1 MLQAVPDE
9 YDQRIRAAE
18 ETAWDRGH
26 EARAA
31 VVVAM
36 EAARGAAIMR
46 SILPGAA
53 SAVRNLPE
61 PSDYQDS
68 WRWVQKMADSLPRG
82 QVAWLLHATPDRVH
96 HAVIGAEILHHA
108 SVHSRRKDVTDAIDA
123 LMACCWDK
131 DFLEQSIA
139 DEKFDLCLD
148 KIAWQIGLG
157 AVIPDLPSWVHRI
170 AIVAGG
176 DLAEI
181 PFAALTI
188 PGSTGRIGLR
198 YALSDLPC
206 LSARFPLAQRSHRV
220 RGDQGL
226 LIRPPAHG
234 ITTARPM
241 RSHTVLDAAQA
252 TAAQLRAT
260 LELRRHRQLR
270 IDTHGVHDPD
280 DQTRSWLQLAPAGRE
295 GRLTPD
301 TLQRMD
307 LRACGTVVLGACES
321 GMARRIGRDE
331 RTGFVRAAL
340 HAGAASVVAA
350 RWVAEDTVAAAVLDG
365 FDRYVRY
372 LPRDVALQRA
382 QHDVYTGAPGIQV
395 A

>member
-157 AVIPDLPSWVHRI
+157 AVIPVLPSWVRRI

-176 DLAEI
+176 ELAEI
-181 PFAALTI
+181 PFA
-188 PGSTGRIGLR
+188 
-198 YALSDLPC
+198 
-206 LSARFPLAQRSHRV
+206 
-220 RGDQGL
+220 
-226 LIRPPAHG
+226 
-234 ITTARPM
+234 
-241 RSHTVLDAAQA
+241 
-252 TAAQLRAT
+252 
-260 LELRRHRQLR
+260 
-270 IDTHGVHDPD
+270 
-280 DQTRSWLQLAPAGRE
+280 
-295 GRLTPD
+295 
-301 TLQRMD
+301 
-307 LRACGTVVLGACES
+307 
-321 GMARRIGRDE
+321 
-331 RTGFVRAAL
+331 
-340 HAGAASVVAA
+340 
-350 RWVAEDTVAAAVLDG
+350 
-365 FDRYVRY
+365 
-372 LPRDVALQRA
+372 
-382 QHDVYTGAPGIQV
+382 
-395 A
+395 